1 MTANLFRVLI
11 TLALLAVITACAPI
25 TLEEG
30 TSTLP
35 PAEAPGAAAAAAPAE
50 VDADL
55 RSFVIDPAAST
66 ATYRAYEEFFGR
78 AINTHAPF
86 TLPIGQTNA
95 ITGTIHVALSDA
107 GLTIAPEEVVVN
119 LFNLTSDDPRRDR
132 QIRENYLDSENYPLA
147 TLVPREI
154 TDFPQD
160 YAPGDAAAFQMAG
173 DLTIRDVTNPVVFD
187 VQAILADDIISATA
201 TTRILMPDYGFAPPR
216 MLNFV
221 VVQDHLDI
229 TVQVQAPAAGE

>member
-30 TSTLP
+30 TSSLP
-35 PAEAPGAAAAAAPAE
+35 AADIPATATGAAPAE
-50 VDADL
+50 IDANL

-95 ITGTIHVALSDA
+95 ITGVINVALTDS
-107 GLTIAPEEVVVN
+107 GLTIEPEALIVN
-119 LFNLTSDDPRRDR
+119 LFRLTSDDPRRDR
-132 QIRENYLDSENYPLA
+132 QIRDNYLDSENYPLA
-147 TLVPREI
+147 TFVPQNI

-160 YAPGDAAAFQMAG
+160 YAPGDTAAFQMAG
-173 DLTIRDVTNPVVFD
+173 DMTIRDVTIPAVFD
-187 VQAILADDIISATA
+187 VQAILADDVISATA

-229 TVQVQAPAAGE
+229 TVQVQALAAAE